1 MMDTPSTRPADIER
15 QALLALRKLRKRL
28 DDIETARREPFAI
41 VGLGCR
47 FPGAD
52 GPEAYWNVLASGC
65 DVVTQIPAERWNS
78 GSVFGRDAAMLQHA
92 GVLDDVEH
100 FDADF
105 FGITGREALLLDP
118 QQRLILEV
126 VWEALEHAGI
136 PATGLRGSD
145 TGVFVGM
152 TTTDYLRVITRRMRT
167 AELDAYVAPGNTLN
181 SAAGRVSY
189 LLGLHGPCIAMD
201 TACSSSLVAVDRAC
215 RSLRDDECRL
225 AIAAGVNLLLAPEF
239 LASLSRW
246 GMLAADGRCKTFDAS
261 ANGFVRAEGCGVVL
275 LKRLSHAQADGDRIW
290 ALVRGSAINQD
301 GPSSGL
307 TVPNGLA
314 QAAVIRA
321 ATANAGVEPR
331 SVSYVEAHGTGT
343 TLGDPIEMEALT
355 TVYGA
360 DRDSSHP
367 LRVGAAKT
375 NLGHLEAASGIAG
388 VIKTVLALQ
397 HRQIPPNVHFANPT
411 PHIPWDKIAVQIPT
425 RLEEWEPLDGKRLAG
440 ISAFGFSGTNAHAV
454 LEEAPPQEA
463 PSIDL
468 TAPHLLT
475 LSARSPFALGALARR
490 FAERVAPLGAD
501 ELSALCYSASSSRS
515 HLPYRLA
522 ARADDATTLASRL
535 CAAAEALIAEPS
547 PGNMVEGVVHGRVG
561 PGGRPGVAFLFTGQ
575 GSQYAG
581 MGCTLAAA
589 DSTFRA
595 ALQRCASLMDPL
607 LDRPLL
613 DGIHSAPGDGA
624 LDQTGMTQPAIFA
637 IQWALAEAWKARG
650 LTPDVVMGHSVGE
663 YAAACVAGVLTLE
676 DAARLVAIRGSLM
689 QALPAGGAMAAVF
702 AMETAVRDSIAKV
715 GGEVEIA
722 GVNGVQ
728 ECVVSGR
735 SDAVA
740 GLMKRL
746 SSEGIRSEALSVSHA
761 FHSSLMAPMLGAF
774 AREVRGIV
782 RAPPRCRVI
791 STVTGEAAD
800 ADWASADYWTS
811 QLRLPVRYLD
821 GIRAAIQGSVG
832 IALEIG
838 PHPVLA
844 GLGQRALPDAAVC
857 WLPSLR
863 RARDERVTMDT
874 TTAELYV
881 RGAVNDWSGSIGA
894 SLRGRVAMPTYQ
906 FQRTRFWVDAPAEG
920 DGPIRLDGSASPA
933 SPAKLGSAA
942 DWRHPLL
949 GARLDLATDDIVYH
963 AEAGNASHGSLRDHR
978 LQGQVVWP
986 ATAVIEMALAAGR
999 DNFGDDGSI
1008 EVNGVNFVTPLLLAE
1023 EHGTPVQ
1030 TVLRKTAKGRLA
1042 AEMFATGA
1050 SSKSWNGFATVA
1062 GIQRETRSK
1071 PALEAARP
1079 WADAASRCASQTE
1092 PADAYAGF
1100 ARRGIEFGPA
1110 FQTLDEIRIG
1120 SGEAVGRLRLAN
1132 SDTLSSVWL
1141 HPALL
1146 DGCLQLGFL
1155 AAGEASQGPHDLLVP
1170 RSVDR
1175 LTLFAAADRSIWCH
1189 AIVSKSTEP
1198 SAALRL
1204 DLVLWNED
1212 GRCVARVEGVHLAAV
1227 PKIGFGN
1234 EPADMPRHD
1243 LLASAG
1249 YRIAWPAIK
1258 LTTAGPSSTRA
1269 GKRWAVL
1276 SDDAEFS
1283 ASLCAALV
1291 ADGDACV
1298 VDPLRS
1304 IAPGWLDSAAPR
1316 LGGNPTHIIFVSA
1329 TGAGTS
1335 DPADV
1340 VQEAVSQLDLAAGLV
1355 RVCAKAAE
1363 PVARLWLLTRNAQSV
1378 LRDEAPSLAAAALWG
1393 FGRVAQSEHPELH
1406 CSLLDL
1412 QADSDVGAVCG
1423 VLRSA
1428 SLDQTQLALRGA
1440 SVHSARLE
1448 ALQPDD
1454 VMRIAVPQLGE
1465 IDSISI
1471 ARTARVRPGAGEI
1484 QIDVRSAG
1492 LNFRDVL
1499 CALGLYPG
1507 VVGALGGECAGVVGM
1522 VGAGV
1527 TEFAPGDEVLAFA
1540 PGSLATSSVV
1550 SAAFAARK
1558 PDNLSFEQAAG
1569 LPIACMTASYALEN
1583 LARLKPG
1590 QRILIH
1596 AAAGGVGLA
1605 AVQLALMLGA
1615 EVYATAGSD
1624 AKRDMLRKLGVKHV
1638 HDSRSLAF
1646 RDEVMSLTSGAGV
1659 DVVLNSLSGVFI
1671 QAGVETLGRHGCFIE
1686 IGKRGILSAEAMRT
1700 IRDDVRYLPF
1710 DLGDE
1715 VRRSPVLATE
1725 LLNLL
1730 MRRIKSGELTPLP
1743 ITSFP
1748 MSAPHEAFRLMA
1760 QARHIGKIVLRQDMQ
1775 EVPGRRAVPVRV
1787 QADATYLVTGGLG
1800 YLGMLA
1806 ARDLVDRGARH
1817 VELLGRTAA
1826 TGPELAASINMMRE
1840 SGALVRTASVDL
1852 SDGAA
1857 LRDLVD
1863 DIERTMPPIRGVVH
1877 AAGVLDDATIEH
1889 LGAERFDRVMR
1900 PKLLGALHLSA
1911 LTAHLPLD
1919 FFVAFSAA
1927 AAWLGPAGQANYA
1940 AANAALDAFAQVRHA
1955 TGRPTLSIAWGRWQG
1970 GMAAG
1975 QADTNW
1981 EKRGISAVA
1990 PSGGFAALFD
2000 LLDLDLA
2007 SAAVMPV
2014 DWSRY
2019 AGSGGS
2025 GRDDTSEFLAT
2036 VRSVTRKAETGT
2048 VGAKGR
2054 LADLIAVPSD
2064 QRRGALGAML
2074 ESVLRH
2080 IIGLPASQVVDP
2092 RTPLRDLGMDSLMTV
2107 ELRNAIGRTFE
2118 RTFPATLVF
2127 DYPTLDAIT
2136 NHLMETLPGLR
2147 MEPASQDAA
2156 ATIRSVK
2163 TPVSFETVRQ
2173 IDALSE
2179 EEAEALLLQE
2189 LSAKGAA

>member
-1 MMDTPSTRPADIER
+1 MMETSSTKSADIER

-28 DDIETARREPFAI
+28 DEFETARREPIAI

-52 GPEAYWNVLASGC
+52 SPEAYWNVLASGR
-65 DVVTQIPAERWNS
+65 DVVTQIPAKRWNS
-78 GSVFGRDAAMLQHA
+78 ESLFGRDASMLQHA

-126 VWEALEHAGI
+126 VWEALEQAGI
-136 PATGLRGSD
+136 PATSLRGSD

-152 TTTDYLRVITRRMRT
+152 TTTDYLRVITRRTQT
-167 AELDAYVAPGNTLN
+167 ADLDAYVAPGNTLN
-181 SAAGRVSY
+181 GAAGRVSY
-189 LLGLHGPCIAMD
+189 LLGLHGPSIAMD
-201 TACSSSLVAVDRAC
+201 TACSSSLVAIDRAC

-246 GMLAADGRCKTFDAS
+246 GMLAPDGRCKTFDAS
-261 ANGFVRAEGCGVVL
+261 ANGFVRGEGCGVVL
-275 LKRLSHAQADGDRIW
+275 LKRLSHARADGDRIW
-290 ALVRGSAINQD
+290 ALVRGSAVNQD

-314 QAAVIRA
+314 QAAVIR
-321 ATANAGVEPR
+321 TAIAKAGVEPR

-355 TVYGA
+355 AVYGA
-360 DRDSSHP
+360 DRDRGDA
-367 LRVGAAKT
+367 LWVGAAKT

-411 PHIPWDKIAVQIPT
+411 PHIPWDEIAARIPT
-425 RLEEWEPLDGKRLAG
+425 RLEEWEPMDGKRLAG

-454 LEEAPPQEA
+454 LEEAPPQAA
-463 PSIDL
+463 PSLDL

-475 LSARSPFALGALARR
+475 LSARSPSALGALALR
-490 FAERVAPLGAD
+490 FAERVQPLGAG

-522 ARADDATTLASRL
+522 ARADDAATLASRL
-535 CAAAEALIAEPS
+535 SAAAGVLVAAPS
-547 PGNMVEGVVHGRVG
+547 PGNMEEGVVHGRVG
-561 PGGRPGVAFLFTGQ
+561 PGGPPGVVFLFTGQ

-581 MGCTLAAA
+581 MGRTLAAA
-589 DSTFRA
+589 DLTFRA

-607 LDRPLL
+607 LERPLL
-613 DGIHSAPGDGA
+613 DVIHSEPGARA

-637 IQWALAEAWKARG
+637 IQWALAETWKARG

-663 YAAACVAGVLTLE
+663 YAAACVAGVLSLE
-676 DAARLVAIRGSLM
+676 DAARLVAIRGRLM

-702 AMETAVRDSIAKV
+702 ATETAIRDSIAKV

-722 GVNGVQ
+722 GINGVQ

-740 GLMKRL
+740 LLMKML
-746 SSEGIRSEALSVSHA
+746 ASEGIRSEALSVSHA
-761 FHSSLMAPMLGAF
+761 FHSSLMEPMLGAF
-774 AREVRGIV
+774 AQEVRGIV
-782 RAPPRCRVI
+782 RATPNCRVI
-791 STVTGEAAD
+791 STVTGKTAD

-811 QLRLPVRYLD
+811 QLRLPVRYLES
-821 GIRAAIQGSVG
+821 IRAAMRGSVG
-832 IALEIG
+832 IAVEIG

-844 GLGQRALPDAAVC
+844 GLGQRALPDAAAS

-863 RARDERVTMDT
+863 RGRDDRMTMDA

-906 FQRTRFWVDAPAEG
+906 FQRTRFWVDVPAEG
-920 DGPIRLDGSASPA
+920 DGPTTFDGLAPPESPTKSTASTD
-933 SPAKLGSAA
+933 G
-942 DWRHPLL
+942 RHPLL
-949 GARLDLATDDIVYH
+949 GARLDLATDDVVYH
-963 AEAGNASHGSLRDHR
+963 AEAGNALHGSLRDHR

-999 DNFGDDGSI
+999 DNLGDDGPI
-1008 EVNGVNFVTPLLLAE
+1008 VVDGVEFVTPLLLAE

-1030 TVLRKTAKGRLA
+1030 TVLRKAGEGRLA
-1042 AEMFATGA
+1042 AEMFARGP
-1050 SSKSWNGFATVA
+1050 SSTSWNGFATVA
-1062 GIQRETRSK
+1062 GIHRETRSE
-1071 PALEAARP
+1071 PAFEQASP
-1079 WADAASRCASQTE
+1079 WGDAAGRCASRAE
-1092 PADAYAGF
+1092 PAEAYASF
-1100 ARRGIEFGPA
+1100 ARRGIEFGPS

-1120 SGEAVGRLRLAN
+1120 SNEAVGHLRLSN
-1132 SDTLSSVWL
+1132 SDSLQSVLL

-1146 DGCLQLGFL
+1146 DGCMQLGFL
-1155 AAGEASQGPHDLLVP
+1155 AAGEASQGPHELLVP

-1175 LTLFAAADRSIWCH
+1175 LMFFAAADSQIWCH
-1189 AIVSKSTEP
+1189 AIVSKPTKP
-1198 SAALRL
+1198 FAAWRL

-1212 GRCVARVEGVHLAAV
+1212 GRCVARVEGVHLAIV
-1227 PKIGFGN
+1227 SKIGIGK
-1234 EPADMPRHD
+1234 ATG
-1243 LLASAG
+1243 G

-1258 LTTAGPSSTRA
+1258 LTAPGQLSNHTK
-1269 GKRWAVL
+1269 KRWAVL
-1276 SDDAEFS
+1276 SDDVEFS
-1283 ASLCAALV
+1283 APLCAALV
-1291 ADGDACV
+1291 ADGDACIT
-1298 VDPLRS
+1298 DPPRS
-1304 IAPGWLDSAAPR
+1304 IAPDWLDSAALR
-1316 LGGNPTHIIFVSA
+1316 LGGNPTNVIFLSA
-1329 TGAGTS
+1329 TGTGTS
-1335 DPADV
+1335 DPVDI
-1340 VQEAVSQLDLAAGLV
+1340 VQEAVSQLDLAARLV
-1355 RVCAKAAE
+1355 QLCAKAAE
-1363 PVARLWLLTRNAQSV
+1363 PPARVWLLTRNAQSV
-1378 LRDEAPSLAAAALWG
+1378 LRGEVPSLPVAALWG

-1406 CSLLDL
+1406 VSLLDL
-1412 QADSDVGAVCG
+1412 QAHSSAGAVRS

-1428 SLDQTQLALRGA
+1428 SLDQTQLALRGS

-1448 ALQPDD
+1448 TLRPND

-1471 ARTARVRPGAGEI
+1471 ARTARVAPGAGEI
-1484 QIDVRSAG
+1484 QIDIQSAG

-1507 VVGALGGECAGVVGM
+1507 VIGALGGECAGVVGT

-1527 TEFAPGDEVLAFA
+1527 TEFAPGDKVLAFA
-1540 PGSLATSSVV
+1540 PGSLATSAVV
-1550 SAAFAARK
+1550 PAAFAARK
-1558 PDNLSFEQAAG
+1558 PDTLSFEQAAG
-1569 LPIACMTASYALEN
+1569 LPIACMTASYALEH

-1615 EVYATAGSD
+1615 EVYATAGSN
-1624 AKRDMLRKLGVKHV
+1624 AKRDMLRKLGVRHV

-1646 RDEVMSLTSGAGV
+1646 RDEIMSLTAGAGV
-1659 DVVLNSLSGVFI
+1659 DVVLNSLSGAFI
-1671 QAGVETLGRHGCFIE
+1671 QAGVETLGRNGCFIE
-1686 IGKRGILSAEAMRT
+1686 IGKRGVLSAETMRT

-1715 VRRSPVLATE
+1715 VRRSPVLASE

-1730 MRRIKSGELTPLP
+1730 IRRIKSGELTPLP
-1743 ITSFP
+1743 ITSFL
-1748 MSAPHEAFRLMA
+1748 MSAPHEAFRLMV
-1760 QARHIGKIVLRQDMQ
+1760 QARHIGKIVLRQDLR
-1775 EVPGRRAVPVRV
+1775 EVSDRRDLPVRV
-1787 QADATYLVTGGLG
+1787 QDNATYLVTGGLG
-1800 YLGMLA
+1800 YLGILT

-1817 VELLGRTAA
+1817 VVLLGRAAA
-1826 TGPELAASINMMRE
+1826 TGSEVAASIDRMRE
-1840 SGALVRTASVDL
+1840 SGAFVRTASVDVT
-1852 SDGAA
+1852 DGAA
-1857 LRDLVD
+1857 LRVLID
-1863 DIERTMPPIRGVVH
+1863 DIERTMPPLRGVVH
-1877 AAGVLDDATIEH
+1877 AAGVLDDATIEY
-1889 LGAERFDRVMR
+1889 LSPKRFERVMR
-1900 PKLLGALHLSA
+1900 PKLLGALHLDA
-1911 LTAHLPLD
+1911 VTAHLPLD
-1919 FFVAFSAA
+1919 FFVVFSAA
-1927 AAWLGPAGQANYA
+1927 AAWLGSAGQANYA
-1940 AANAALDAFAQVRHA
+1940 AANAALDGFAQARHA
-1955 TGRPTLSIAWGRWQG
+1955 KGSPTLSIAWGRWRG

-1975 QADTNW
+1975 QVNAYW

-1990 PSGGFAALFD
+1990 ASNGFAALFD
-2000 LLDLDLA
+2000 LLDLDVA

-2019 AGSGGS
+2019 AASWGS
-2025 GRDDTSEFLAT
+2025 GRDDTSEFLAA
-2036 VRSVTRKAETGT
+2036 VRSVAREAETVT
-2048 VGAKGR
+2048 ATKGR
-2054 LADLIAVPSD
+2054 LADLIAVPGD
-2064 QRRGALGAML
+2064 QRRAALGALL
-2074 ESVLRH
+2074 ESVLRR
-2080 IIGLPASQVVDP
+2080 IIGLPASQIVDP

-2127 DYPTLDAIT
+2127 DYPTLDAIS
-2136 NHLMETLPGLR
+2136 NHLMDTLPGLR
-2147 MEPASQDAA
+2147 MEPASLDAGV
-2156 ATIRSVK
+2156 TIGSVQAP
-2163 TPVSFETVRQ
+2163 TSFETLRQ
-2173 IDALSE
+2173 LDALSE

>member
-1 MMDTPSTRPADIER
+1 MMETSSTKSADIER

-28 DDIETARREPFAI
+28 DEIETARREPIAI

-52 GPEAYWNVLASGC
+52 GPEAYWNVLANGR
-65 DVVTQIPAERWNS
+65 DVVTQIPAKRWDS
-78 GSVFGRDAAMLQHA
+78 ESLFGRDAAMLQHA

-136 PATGLRGSD
+136 PATSLRGSD

-152 TTTDYLRVITRRMRT
+152 TTTDYLRVITSRMRT

-201 TACSSSLVAVDRAC
+201 TACSSSLVAIDRAC
-215 RSLRDDECRL
+215 RSLRDEECRL

-275 LKRLSHAQADGDRIW
+275 LKRLSHARADGDRIW

-321 ATANAGVEPR
+321 AIAKAGVEPR

-355 TVYGA
+355 AVYGA
-360 DRDSSHP
+360 DRDHSRA
-367 LRVGAAKT
+367 LWVGAAKT

-411 PHIPWDKIAVQIPT
+411 PHIPWDKIAVRIPT

-454 LEEAPPQEA
+454 LEEAPPQA
-463 PSIDL
+463 DPSINL

-475 LSARSPFALGALARR
+475 LSARSPFALGALALR
-490 FAERVAPLGAD
+490 FAERVQPLGAG

-522 ARADDATTLASRL
+522 ARADDAATLASRL
-535 CAAAEALIAEPS
+535 SAAAEVLVAEPS
-547 PGNMVEGVVHGRVG
+547 PSNLVENVVHGRVG
-561 PGGRPGVAFLFTGQ
+561 PGGRPGVVFLFTGQ

-581 MGCTLAAA
+581 MGRTLAAA
-589 DSTFRA
+589 DLTFRA

-613 DGIHSAPGDGA
+613 DVIHSAPEDRA

-637 IQWALAEAWKARG
+637 IQWALAETWKARG

-663 YAAACVAGVLTLE
+663 YAAACVAGVLALE
-676 DAARLVAIRGSLM
+676 DAARLVAIRGRLM

-702 AMETAVRDSIAKV
+702 ATETAIRGSIAKV

-740 GLMKRL
+740 QLTKML
-746 SSEGIRSEALSVSHA
+746 SGEGIRSEALSVSHA
-761 FHSSLMAPMLGAF
+761 FHSSLMEPMLGAF
-774 AREVRGIV
+774 AQEARGIV
-782 RAPPRCRVI
+782 RAPPNCRVI
-791 STVTGEAAD
+791 STVTGKAAD

-811 QLRLPVRYLD
+811 QLRLPVRYLE

-832 IALEIG
+832 IAIEIG

-844 GLGQRALPDAAVC
+844 GLGQRALPDAAVS
-857 WLPSLR
+857 WLSSLR
-863 RARDERVTMDT
+863 RERDDRVTIDA

-906 FQRTRFWVDAPAEG
+906 FQRTRFWADVPAEG
-920 DGPIRLDGSASPA
+920 DGPTTFDGLASPELH
-933 SPAKLGSAA
+933 AKLSPSA

-949 GARLDLATDDIVYH
+949 GARLDLATDDVVYQ
-963 AEAGNASHGSLRDHR
+963 AEAGNALHASLRDHR

-999 DNFGDDGSI
+999 DNLGDDGPI
-1008 EVNGVNFVTPLLLAE
+1008 VVDGVNFVTPLLLAE
-1023 EHGTPVQ
+1023 ERGTPVQ
-1030 TVLRKTAKGRLA
+1030 TVLRKAAEGRLA
-1042 AEMFATGA
+1042 AEMFATEL
-1050 SSKSWNGFATVA
+1050 SSRSWNAFAAVA
-1062 GIQRETRSK
+1062 GIQRETRSE
-1071 PALEAARP
+1071 PALEEASP
-1079 WADAASRCASQTE
+1079 WADASSRCASRAE
-1092 PADAYAGF
+1092 PADAYASF
-1100 ARRGIEFGPA
+1100 ARRGIEFGPS
-1110 FQTLDEIRIG
+1110 FQTLNEIRIG
-1120 SGEAVGRLRLAN
+1120 SNEAVGRLRLAN
-1132 SDTLSSVWL
+1132 SDSLQSVLL

-1146 DGCLQLGFL
+1146 DGCIQLGFL
-1155 AAGEASQGPHDLLVP
+1155 AASEASQGPHDLLVP

-1175 LTLFAAADRSIWCH
+1175 LTLFAAADSCIWCH
-1189 AIVSKSTEP
+1189 AIVLKPTEP
-1198 SAALRL
+1198 FAALRL

-1212 GRCVARVEGVHLAAV
+1212 GRCVARVEGVHLAV
-1227 PKIGFGN
+1227 IPKIGIGN
-1234 EPADMPRHD
+1234 EPAVMTSND
-1243 LLASAG
+1243 LLATGG

-1258 LTTAGPSSTRA
+1258 LTAAGEFSTHTR
-1269 GKRWAVL
+1269 KRWAVL
-1276 SDDAEFS
+1276 SDDVEFS
-1283 ASLCAALV
+1283 APLCAALV
-1291 ADGDACV
+1291 ADGDACIA
-1298 VDPLRS
+1298 DPLRS
-1304 IAPGWLDSAAPR
+1304 IAPGWLDSAASR
-1316 LGGNPTHIIFVSA
+1316 LGGSPTHIIFLSDTV
-1329 TGAGTS
+1329 AGTN

-1340 VQEAVSQLDLAAGLV
+1340 VQEAISQLDLAARLV
-1355 RVCAKAAE
+1355 QVCAKAAD
-1363 PVARLWLLTRNAQSV
+1363 PPARVWLLTRNAQSV
-1378 LRDEAPSLAAAALWG
+1378 LRDEAPSLPVAALWG

-1406 CSLLDL
+1406 FSLLDL
-1412 QADSDVGAVCG
+1412 QAESSVGAVRS
-1423 VLRSA
+1423 VLQSA
-1428 SLDQTQLALRGA
+1428 SLDQTQLALRGS

-1448 ALQPDD
+1448 ALRPND

-1471 ARTARVRPGAGEI
+1471 ARTARVGPGAGEI

-1540 PGSLATSSVV
+1540 PGSLATSAVV
-1550 SAAFAARK
+1550 PVAFAVRK
-1558 PDNLSFEQAAG
+1558 PDTISFEQAAG

-1583 LARLKPG
+1583 LARLKPE
-1590 QRILIH
+1590 QRILIQ

-1638 HDSRSLAF
+1638 HDLRSFAF
-1646 RDEVMSLTSGAGV
+1646 RDEVMSLTAGAGV
-1659 DVVLNSLSGVFI
+1659 DVVLNSLSGAFI
-1671 QAGVETLGRHGCFIE
+1671 QAGVETLGRNGCFIE
-1686 IGKRGILSAEAMRT
+1686 IGKRGILSANTMRT

-1743 ITSFP
+1743 ITSFL
-1748 MSAPHEAFRLMA
+1748 MSAPHEAFRLMV
-1760 QARHIGKIVLRQDMQ
+1760 QARHIGKIVLRQDLH
-1775 EVPGRRAVPVRV
+1775 EVSDQRALPVRV
-1787 QADATYLVTGGLG
+1787 QDSATYLVTGGLG

-1817 VELLGRTAA
+1817 VVLLGRTAA
-1826 TGPELAASINMMRE
+1826 ARSEVAASIEKMRA
-1840 SGALVRTASVDL
+1840 SGAFVRIALVDL
-1852 SDGAA
+1852 TDGAA
-1857 LRDLVD
+1857 LRVLID
-1863 DIERTMPPIRGVVH
+1863 DIERTMPPVRGVVH

-1889 LGAERFDRVMR
+1889 LSPKRFERVMR
-1900 PKLLGALHLSA
+1900 PKLLGALHLNA

-1919 FFVAFSAA
+1919 FFVVFSAA
-1927 AAWLGPAGQANYA
+1927 AAWLGSAGQANYA
-1940 AANAALDAFAQVRHA
+1940 AANAALDAFAQARHA
-1955 TGRPTLSIAWGRWQG
+1955 MGSPTLSIAWGRWSG

-1975 QADTNW
+1975 QAGAYW

-1990 PSGGFAALFD
+1990 PSSGFAALFD

-2019 AGSGGS
+2019 TAACGSE
-2025 GRDDTSEFLAT
+2025 RDDTSEFLAA
-2036 VRSVTRKAETGT
+2036 VRSVTPKAETGT
-2048 VGAKGR
+2048 AARGR
-2054 LADLIAVPSD
+2054 LADLIAVPGD
-2064 QRRGALGAML
+2064 QRRGALGALL

-2080 IIGLPASQVVDP
+2080 IIGLPAPQVVDP

-2136 NHLMETLPGLR
+2136 NHLMETLPGLK
-2147 MEPASQDAA
+2147 MEPASLDAA
-2156 ATIRSVK
+2156 GTIGSVK
-2163 TPVSFETVRQ
+2163 APASFETLRQ
-2173 IDALSE
+2173 LDALSE

-2189 LSAKGAA
+2189 ISAKGAA

>member
-1 MMDTPSTRPADIER
+1 MMETPSTKSADIER

-28 DDIETARREPFAI
+28 DDIETARREPIAI

-52 GPEAYWNVLASGC
+52 GPDAYWNVLANGR
-65 DVVTQIPAERWNS
+65 DVVTQIPADRWDCE
-78 GSVFGRDAAMLQHA
+78 SVFGGDAAMLQHA
-92 GVLDDVEH
+92 GVLDDVKH

-105 FGITGREALLLDP
+105 FGITGREAMLLDP

-145 TGVFVGM
+145 TGVFVGI

-189 LLGLHGPCIAMD
+189 FLGLHGPCIAMD

-275 LKRLSHAQADGDRIW
+275 LKRLSHARADGDRIL

-307 TVPNGLA
+307 TAPNGLA

-321 ATANAGVEPR
+321 AVAKAGIEPR

-355 TVYGA
+355 AVYGA
-360 DRDSSHP
+360 DRDDSHA
-367 LRVGAAKT
+367 LWVGAAKT

-397 HRQIPPNVHFANPT
+397 HRQIPPNVHFADPT
-411 PHIPWDKIAVQIPT
+411 PHIPWDKIPVRIPT

-454 LEEAPPQEA
+454 LEEAPPEEA
-463 PSIDL
+463 TSIEMA
-468 TAPHLLT
+468 APHLMT

-490 FAERVAPLGAD
+490 FAERVRPLRTGDLA
-501 ELSALCYSASSSRS
+501 ALCYSASSSRS
-515 HLPYRLA
+515 HLSYRLA
-522 ARADDATTLASRL
+522 ARADDAATLASRL
-535 CAAAEALIAEPS
+535 SAAAEGLVAGPS
-547 PGNMVEGVVHGRVG
+547 LGNVVEGVVHGRVG

-581 MGCTLAAA
+581 MGRTLAAA

-613 DGIHSAPGDGA
+613 DAIHSAPGNGA
-624 LDQTGMTQPAIFA
+624 LDQTGTTQPAIFA
-637 IQWALAEAWKARG
+637 IQWALAETWKARG

-663 YAAACVAGVLTLE
+663 YAAACVAGVLALE
-676 DAARLVAIRGSLM
+676 DAARLVAIRGKLM
-689 QALPAGGAMAAVF
+689 QSLPAGGAMAAVF
-702 AMETAVRDSIAKV
+702 ASETVIRGCIAKV

-722 GVNGVQ
+722 GVNGLQ

-740 GLMKRL
+740 QLTKVL
-746 SSEGIRSEALSVSHA
+746 SSEGIRSEALNVSHA
-761 FHSSLMAPMLGAF
+761 FHSSLMEPMLGEF
-774 AREVRGIV
+774 AQEVRGIV
-782 RAPPRCRVI
+782 RAPPNCRVI
-791 STVTGEAAD
+791 STLTGKAAD

-811 QLRLPVRYLD
+811 QLRLPVRYLE
-821 GIRAAIQGSVG
+821 GIRAAMQGSVG

-838 PHPVLA
+838 PHPVLTV
-844 GLGQRALPDAAVC
+844 LGQRALPDAAIS

-863 RARDERVTMDT
+863 RGQDDRATIDAA
-874 TTAELYV
+874 TAELYV

-906 FQRTRFWVDAPAEG
+906 FQRTRFWADVPSEG
-920 DGPIRLDGSASPA
+920 DGPTKFGGWASAEIRPKLSPP
-933 SPAKLGSAA
+933 SA
-942 DWRHPLL
+942 DWPHPLL
-949 GARLDLATDDIVYH
+949 GARLDLATDDVVYQ
-963 AEAGNASHGSLRDHR
+963 AEAGKAFHGSLRDHR

-999 DNFGDDGSI
+999 DNLGDGPVVVDGVS
-1008 EVNGVNFVTPLLLAE
+1008 FVTPLLLAE

-1030 TVLRKTAKGRLA
+1030 TVLRKTAEGRLA
-1042 AEMFATGA
+1042 ADMFATEG
-1050 SSKSWNGFATVA
+1050 SSRSWNGFATVA
-1062 GIQRETRSK
+1062 GIQRATRSE
-1071 PALEAARP
+1071 PALEASP
-1079 WADAASRCASQTE
+1079 WADAASRCASRAK
-1092 PADAYAGF
+1092 PKDAYASF
-1100 ARRGIEFGPA
+1100 ARRGIEFGPS
-1110 FQTLDEIRIG
+1110 FQTLEEIRIG
-1120 SGEAVGRLRLAN
+1120 SNEAVGRLRLAN
-1132 SDTLSSVWL
+1132 SDSLPSVLL

-1155 AAGEASQGPHDLLVP
+1155 AAGEASQDPDDLLVP

-1175 LTLFAAADRSIWCH
+1175 LTLFAAADRNIWCH
-1189 AIVSKSTEP
+1189 AIVAKPTEP
-1198 SAALRL
+1198 FAALRI
-1204 DLVLWNED
+1204 DLVLWNDD
-1212 GRCVARVEGVHLAAV
+1212 GRCVARVEGVHLAV
-1227 PKIGFGN
+1227 IPKIDAGS
-1234 EPADMPRHD
+1234 EPADIMRKD
-1243 LLASAG
+1243 LLTTGG

-1258 LTTAGPSSTRA
+1258 LTEAGQSSA
-1269 GKRWAVL
+1269 KAKKRWAVL
-1276 SDDAEFS
+1276 SDDVEFS
-1283 ASLCAALV
+1283 ASLYAVLI
-1291 ADGDACV
+1291 ADGDTCI

-1304 IAPGWLDSAAPR
+1304 IAPGWLDRGASR
-1316 LGGNPTHIIFVSA
+1316 LGGSPTDIILLSDAVVGSK
-1329 TGAGTS
+1329 
-1335 DPADV
+1335 DPAVV
-1340 VQEAVSQLDLAAGLV
+1340 VQESVSQLDCAARLV
-1355 RVCAKAAE
+1355 QVCAKAADL
-1363 PVARLWLLTRNAQSV
+1363 PRVWLLTRNGQSV
-1378 LRDEAPSLAAAALWG
+1378 LRDEAPSLPAAALWG

-1406 CSLLDL
+1406 FSLLDL
-1412 QADSDVGAVCG
+1412 QADSSIGAVRS
-1423 VLRSA
+1423 VLRFA
-1428 SLDQTQLALRGA
+1428 SLGQTQLALRGA
-1440 SVHSARLE
+1440 SVHSACLE
-1448 ALQPDD
+1448 ALRPND

-1471 ARTARVRPGAGEI
+1471 VRTARVAPGAGEI

-1507 VVGALGGECAGVVGM
+1507 VVGSLGGECAGVVGM

-1540 PGSLATSSVV
+1540 PGSLATSAVV
-1550 SAAFAARK
+1550 PAAFAVRK
-1558 PDNLSFEQAAG
+1558 PDTLSFEQAAG
-1569 LPIACMTASYALEN
+1569 LPIASMTASYALES

-1590 QRILIH
+1590 QRVLIH

-1646 RDEVMSLTSGAGV
+1646 RDEVMSLTAGAGV
-1659 DVVLNSLSGVFI
+1659 DIVLNSLSGAFI
-1671 QAGVETLGRHGCFIE
+1671 QAGVETLGRNGCFIE
-1686 IGKRGILSAEAMRT
+1686 IGKRGILSASTMRT

-1715 VRRSPVLATE
+1715 VRRSPGLATE

-1748 MSAPHEAFRLMA
+1748 MSAPHEAFRLMS
-1760 QARHIGKIVLRQDMQ
+1760 QARHIGKIVLRQDLH
-1775 EVPGRRAVPVRV
+1775 EIADRRALPVRV
-1787 QADATYLVTGGLG
+1787 QDNATYLVTGGLG
-1800 YLGMLA
+1800 YVGMLA

-1817 VELLGRTAA
+1817 IVLLGRTAA
-1826 TGPELAASINMMRE
+1826 TGSEVATSIDRMRE
-1840 SGALVRTASVDL
+1840 SGAFVRTAAVDL
-1852 SDGAA
+1852 ADGAA
-1857 LRDLVD
+1857 LRVLID
-1863 DIERTMPPIRGVVH
+1863 DIERTMPPLRGVVH

-1889 LGAERFDRVMR
+1889 LSSDRFGRVMR
-1900 PKLLGALHLSA
+1900 PKLLGALHLDA

-1919 FFVAFSAA
+1919 FFVVFSAA
-1927 AAWLGPAGQANYA
+1927 AAWLGSAGQANYA
-1940 AANAALDAFAQVRHA
+1940 AANAALDGFAQARHA
-1955 TGRPTLSIAWGRWQG
+1955 KGRPALSVAWGRWSG

-1975 QADTNW
+1975 QADAHW
-1981 EKRGISAVA
+1981 EKRGISAIA
-1990 PSGGFAALFD
+1990 PASGFAALFE

-2019 AGSGGS
+2019 AGSGGP
-2025 GRDDTSEFLAT
+2025 GRNDTSEFLAA
-2036 VRSVTRKAETGT
+2036 VRSGTRKAET
-2048 VGAKGR
+2048 VVAAKGR

-2064 QRRGALGAML
+2064 QRRGALGALL

-2080 IIGLPASQVVDP
+2080 IIGLPASRVVDP

-2118 RTFPATLVF
+2118 MTFPATLVF

-2136 NHLMETLPGLR
+2136 SHLMETLPGLR
-2147 MEPASQDAA
+2147 IEPASQDAA
-2156 ATIRSVK
+2156 ATIESVK
-2163 TPVSFETVRQ
+2163 APESSETLRQ
-2173 IDALSE
+2173 LDALSE

-2189 LSAKGAA
+2189 ISAKGAA